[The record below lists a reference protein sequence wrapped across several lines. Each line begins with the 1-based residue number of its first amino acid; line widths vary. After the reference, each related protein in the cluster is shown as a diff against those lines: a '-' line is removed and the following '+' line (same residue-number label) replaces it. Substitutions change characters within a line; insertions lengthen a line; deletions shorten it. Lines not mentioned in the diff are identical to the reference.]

1 MLKIG
6 FKEAIERIYEYITK
20 NAPKKPQNLLFSAT
34 IPPWVKD
41 ISQTY
46 QDRDCKFINLI
57 KEEELTTP
65 LTLTHYALRLPK
77 NEEIYRPRVI
87 GNLLKKYATKA
98 GNAII
103 FCERKSDVDRLANAL
118 GEMGLKGEALHGDV
132 PQSSRER
139 AYRNFKSGSLK
150 FIIATNVAARGLDFP
165 EIDMVVQAEPPRE
178 VESYIHRSGRTARRG
193 QEGICVTIYNDS
205 NERMIKSIEREAN
218 IKMKKLTSDD
228 FMKKSDRREDRDN
241 DRNDRDRNDRDRND
255 RNDRNDRD
263 RNDRDRN
270 DSKGYSRD
278 KGDSRGGNDG
288 ANDRGEY

>member
-1 MLKIG
+1 
-6 FKEAIERIYEYITK
+6 
-20 NAPKKPQNLLFSAT
+20 
-34 IPPWVKD
+34 
-41 ISQTY
+41 
-46 QDRDCKFINLI
+46 
-57 KEEELTTP
+57 
-65 LTLTHYALRLPK
+65 
-77 NEEIYRPRVI
+77 
-87 GNLLKKYATKA
+87 
-98 GNAII
+98 
-103 FCERKSDVDRLANAL
+103 
-118 GEMGLKGEALHGDV
+118 MGLKGEALHGDV

-241 DRNDRDRNDRDRND
+241 DRNDRDRNDR
-255 RNDRNDRD
+255 NDRNDRD